1 MNPERKPWLFLK
13 RLERWS
19 PLAAVRP
26 MLTPLAADEQVEPL
40 NANPKEQM

>member
-1 MNPERKPWLFLK
+1 MDPDKKPWLFLK

-26 MLTPLAADEQVEPL
+26 MLTPTAPGERRPQTDGPDLQAR
-40 NANPKEQM
+40 